1 MYEEV
6 IKRFEC
12 KLSNAII
19 ELDFD
24 KALAWLD
31 SITEYIIISFEY
43 DVITFEE
50 SMRDMN
56 KYSVMARKIKN
67 LKERS
72 EDNATD

>member
-6 IKRFEC
+6 IKQFER

-24 KALAWLD
+24 KALVWLD

-43 DVITFEE
+43 DAITFDE

-72 EDNATD
+72 